1 MKIFLVISSLLIISI
16 FFFYKE
22 EPEVSDEI
30 EIKLDKKVVVKKLQ
44 KESFTKTLKFS
55 GFSEASRIVIIKS
68 QVEGKVSSKSFEKGK
83 FYKAGSQLVLIDPE
97 DKIARLKEMEALLNQ
112 RKKEYEVAE
121 KLFKKGFRSEVK
133 LSESRTNFENA
144 LALYEKRQVELNNTK
159 ILIPFDSTIEDSFI
173 ELGDYVKKGDK
184 IAKIVDLDPIFVKVN
199 VTENVINN
207 LRLNQTTSIIIADK
221 YYEGLISYISK
232 TSDPLTRNFRVEI
245 KINNKQKQIISGLS
259 SEVRIDLSKEDA
271 YFIPSS
277 LISLDDQG
285 KIGIKVVQEK
295 KVLFLTIDIIS
306 DTGNGYWVNSNS
318 KNNLEERLEEVKDL
332 DLGDIVC
339 IEGILFRTKTDELTI
354 EVKDFKLLTKSLN
367 PMPEKHAG
375 LTDIETIYRQRY
387 VDLMSNKDS
396 REVFVKRNKI
406 VQSIRKNL
414 EEAGFLEVETPMMH
428 PIPGGANA
436 KPFKTHHNA
445 LDKELFLRIA
455 PELYLKRLL
464 VGGFEKVFE
473 INRNFRN
480 EGL

>member
-22 EPEVSDEI
+22 EAEVSDEI

-144 LALYEKRQVELNNTK
+144 LALYEKSQVELNNTK

-207 LRLNQTTSIIIADK
+207 LKLNQTTSIIIADK
-221 YYEGLISYISK
+221 SYEGLISYISK

-259 SEVRIDLSKEDA
+259 SEVRINQSKDDA

-318 KNNLEERLEEVKDL
+318 KNNLEDYMLITQGHEYVM
-332 DLGDIVC
+332 
-339 IEGILFRTKTDELTI
+339 EGENVVI
-354 EVKDFKLLTKSLN
+354 
-367 PMPEKHAG
+367 
-375 LTDIETIYRQRY
+375 
-387 VDLMSNKDS
+387 
-396 REVFVKRNKI
+396 
-406 VQSIRKNL
+406 KNS
-414 EEAGFLEVETPMMH
+414 
-428 PIPGGANA
+428 
-436 KPFKTHHNA
+436 
-445 LDKELFLRIA
+445 DD
-455 PELYLKRLL
+455 
-464 VGGFEKVFE
+464 
-473 INRNFRN
+473 
-480 EGL
+480 

>member
-144 LALYEKRQVELNNTK
+144 LALYEKSQVELNNTK

-207 LRLNQTTSIIIADK
+207 LKLNQTTSIIIADK
-221 YYEGLISYISK
+221 SYEGLISYISK

-245 KINNKQKQIISGLS
+245 KINNKKKQIISGLS
-259 SEVRIDLSKEDA
+259 SEVRINLSKEDA

-318 KNNLEERLEEVKDL
+318 KNNLEDYMLITQGHEYV
-332 DLGDIVC
+332 
-339 IEGILFRTKTDELTI
+339 IEGENVVI
-354 EVKDFKLLTKSLN
+354 
-367 PMPEKHAG
+367 
-375 LTDIETIYRQRY
+375 
-387 VDLMSNKDS
+387 
-396 REVFVKRNKI
+396 
-406 VQSIRKNL
+406 KNS
-414 EEAGFLEVETPMMH
+414 
-428 PIPGGANA
+428 
-436 KPFKTHHNA
+436 
-445 LDKELFLRIA
+445 DD
-455 PELYLKRLL
+455 
-464 VGGFEKVFE
+464 
-473 INRNFRN
+473 
-480 EGL
+480 

>member
-22 EPEVSDEI
+22 EAEVSDEI

-144 LALYEKRQVELNNTK
+144 LALYEKSQVELNNTK

-207 LRLNQTTSIIIADK
+207 LKLNQTTSIIIADK
-221 YYEGLISYISK
+221 SYEGLISYISK

-259 SEVRIDLSKEDA
+259 SEARINLSKEDA

-285 KIGIKVVQEK
+285 KLGIKVVQEK

-318 KNNLEERLEEVKDL
+318 K
-332 DLGDIVC
+332 
-339 IEGILFRTKTDELTI
+339 
-354 EVKDFKLLTKSLN
+354 
-367 PMPEKHAG
+367 
-375 LTDIETIYRQRY
+375 
-387 VDLMSNKDS
+387 
-396 REVFVKRNKI
+396 
-406 VQSIRKNL
+406 KNL
-414 EEAGFLEVETPMMH
+414 EDYMLITQGHEYVM
-428 PIPGGANA
+428 
-436 KPFKTHHNA
+436 
-445 LDKELFLRIA
+445 
-455 PELYLKRLL
+455 
-464 VGGFEKVFE
+464 
-473 INRNFRN
+473 
-480 EGL
+480 EGENVVIKNSDD

>member
-22 EPEVSDEI
+22 EAEVSDEI

-144 LALYEKRQVELNNTK
+144 LALYEKSQVELNNTK

-207 LRLNQTTSIIIADK
+207 LKLNQTTSIIIADK
-221 YYEGLISYISK
+221 SYEGLISYISK

-245 KINNKQKQIISGLS
+245 KINNKKKQIISGLS
-259 SEVRIDLSKEDA
+259 SEVRINLSKEDA

-318 KNNLEERLEEVKDL
+318 K
-332 DLGDIVC
+332 
-339 IEGILFRTKTDELTI
+339 
-354 EVKDFKLLTKSLN
+354 
-367 PMPEKHAG
+367 
-375 LTDIETIYRQRY
+375 
-387 VDLMSNKDS
+387 
-396 REVFVKRNKI
+396 
-406 VQSIRKNL
+406 KNL
-414 EEAGFLEVETPMMH
+414 EDYMLITQGHEYVIKGENVV
-428 PIPGGANA
+428 IKNS
-436 KPFKTHHNA
+436 
-445 LDKELFLRIA
+445 DD
-455 PELYLKRLL
+455 
-464 VGGFEKVFE
+464 
-473 INRNFRN
+473 
-480 EGL
+480 

>member
-22 EPEVSDEI
+22 EAEVSDEI

-144 LALYEKRQVELNNTK
+144 LALYEKSQVELNNTK

-207 LRLNQTTSIIIADK
+207 LKLNQTTSIIIANK
-221 YYEGLISYISK
+221 SYEGLISYISK

-259 SEVRIDLSKEDA
+259 SEVRINLSKEDA

-318 KNNLEERLEEVKDL
+318 KNNLEDYMLITQGHEYVM
-332 DLGDIVC
+332 
-339 IEGILFRTKTDELTI
+339 EGENVVI
-354 EVKDFKLLTKSLN
+354 
-367 PMPEKHAG
+367 
-375 LTDIETIYRQRY
+375 
-387 VDLMSNKDS
+387 
-396 REVFVKRNKI
+396 
-406 VQSIRKNL
+406 KNS
-414 EEAGFLEVETPMMH
+414 
-428 PIPGGANA
+428 
-436 KPFKTHHNA
+436 
-445 LDKELFLRIA
+445 DD
-455 PELYLKRLL
+455 
-464 VGGFEKVFE
+464 
-473 INRNFRN
+473 
-480 EGL
+480 

>member
-144 LALYEKRQVELNNTK
+144 LALYEKSQVELNNTK

-207 LRLNQTTSIIIADK
+207 LKLNQATSIIIADK
-221 YYEGLISYISK
+221 SYEGLISYISK

-259 SEVRIDLSKEDA
+259 SEVRINLSKEDA

-318 KNNLEERLEEVKDL
+318 KNNLEDYMLITQGHEYV
-332 DLGDIVC
+332 
-339 IEGILFRTKTDELTI
+339 IEG
-354 EVKDFKLLTKSLN
+354 
-367 PMPEKHAG
+367 
-375 LTDIETIYRQRY
+375 
-387 VDLMSNKDS
+387 
-396 REVFVKRNKI
+396 
-406 VQSIRKNL
+406 
-414 EEAGFLEVETPMMH
+414 
-428 PIPGGANA
+428 
-436 KPFKTHHNA
+436 
-445 LDKELFLRIA
+445 
-455 PELYLKRLL
+455 
-464 VGGFEKVFE
+464 EKVV
-473 INRNFRN
+473 IKNSDD
-480 EGL
+480 

>member
-22 EPEVSDEI
+22 EAEVSDEI

-44 KESFTKTLKFS
+44 KESFTKILKFS

-68 QVEGKVSSKSFEKGK
+68 QVEGKVSSKYFEKGK

-144 LALYEKRQVELNNTK
+144 LALYEKSQVELNNTK

-207 LRLNQTTSIIIADK
+207 LKLNQTTSIIIADK
-221 YYEGLISYISK
+221 SYEGLISYISK

-259 SEVRIDLSKEDA
+259 SEARINLSKEDA

-318 KNNLEERLEEVKDL
+318 KNNLEDYMLITQGHEYV
-332 DLGDIVC
+332 
-339 IEGILFRTKTDELTI
+339 IEG
-354 EVKDFKLLTKSLN
+354 
-367 PMPEKHAG
+367 
-375 LTDIETIYRQRY
+375 
-387 VDLMSNKDS
+387 
-396 REVFVKRNKI
+396 
-406 VQSIRKNL
+406 
-414 EEAGFLEVETPMMH
+414 
-428 PIPGGANA
+428 
-436 KPFKTHHNA
+436 
-445 LDKELFLRIA
+445 
-455 PELYLKRLL
+455 
-464 VGGFEKVFE
+464 EKVV
-473 INRNFRN
+473 IKNSDD
-480 EGL
+480 

>member
-22 EPEVSDEI
+22 EAEVSDEI

-144 LALYEKRQVELNNTK
+144 LALYEKSQVELNNTK

-207 LRLNQTTSIIIADK
+207 LKLNQTTSIIIADK
-221 YYEGLISYISK
+221 SYEGLISYISK

-259 SEVRIDLSKEDA
+259 SEVKINLSKEDA

-318 KNNLEERLEEVKDL
+318 K
-332 DLGDIVC
+332 
-339 IEGILFRTKTDELTI
+339 
-354 EVKDFKLLTKSLN
+354 
-367 PMPEKHAG
+367 
-375 LTDIETIYRQRY
+375 
-387 VDLMSNKDS
+387 
-396 REVFVKRNKI
+396 
-406 VQSIRKNL
+406 KNL
-414 EEAGFLEVETPMMH
+414 EDYMLITQGHEYVITGENVV
-428 PIPGGANA
+428 IKNS
-436 KPFKTHHNA
+436 
-445 LDKELFLRIA
+445 DD
-455 PELYLKRLL
+455 
-464 VGGFEKVFE
+464 
-473 INRNFRN
+473 
-480 EGL
+480 

>member
-144 LALYEKRQVELNNTK
+144 LALYEKSQVELNNTK

-207 LRLNQTTSIIIADK
+207 LKLNQATSIIISDK
-221 YYEGLISYISK
+221 SYEGLISYISK

-259 SEVRIDLSKEDA
+259 SEVRINLSKEDA

-318 KNNLEERLEEVKDL
+318 KNNLEDYMLITQGHEYVM
-332 DLGDIVC
+332 
-339 IEGILFRTKTDELTI
+339 EGENVVI
-354 EVKDFKLLTKSLN
+354 
-367 PMPEKHAG
+367 
-375 LTDIETIYRQRY
+375 
-387 VDLMSNKDS
+387 
-396 REVFVKRNKI
+396 
-406 VQSIRKNL
+406 KNS
-414 EEAGFLEVETPMMH
+414 
-428 PIPGGANA
+428 
-436 KPFKTHHNA
+436 
-445 LDKELFLRIA
+445 DD
-455 PELYLKRLL
+455 
-464 VGGFEKVFE
+464 
-473 INRNFRN
+473 
-480 EGL
+480 

>member
-22 EPEVSDEI
+22 EAEVSDEI
-30 EIKLDKKVVVKKLQ
+30 EIKLDKKVEVKKLQ

-144 LALYEKRQVELNNTK
+144 LALYEKSQVELNNTK

-207 LRLNQTTSIIIADK
+207 LKLNQTTSIIIADK
-221 YYEGLISYISK
+221 SYEGLISYISK

-259 SEVRIDLSKEDA
+259 SEVRINLSKEDA

-318 KNNLEERLEEVKDL
+318 KNNLEDYMLITQGHEYV
-332 DLGDIVC
+332 
-339 IEGILFRTKTDELTI
+339 IEGENVVI
-354 EVKDFKLLTKSLN
+354 
-367 PMPEKHAG
+367 
-375 LTDIETIYRQRY
+375 
-387 VDLMSNKDS
+387 
-396 REVFVKRNKI
+396 
-406 VQSIRKNL
+406 KNS
-414 EEAGFLEVETPMMH
+414 
-428 PIPGGANA
+428 
-436 KPFKTHHNA
+436 
-445 LDKELFLRIA
+445 DD
-455 PELYLKRLL
+455 
-464 VGGFEKVFE
+464 
-473 INRNFRN
+473 
-480 EGL
+480 

>member
-144 LALYEKRQVELNNTK
+144 LALYEKSQVELNNTK

-207 LRLNQTTSIIIADK
+207 LKLNQATSIIIADK
-221 YYEGLISYISK
+221 SYEGLISYISK

-245 KINNKQKQIISGLS
+245 KINNKNMQIISGLS
-259 SEVRIDLSKEDA
+259 SEVRINLSKEDA

-318 KNNLEERLEEVKDL
+318 KNNLEDYMLITQGHEYV
-332 DLGDIVC
+332 
-339 IEGILFRTKTDELTI
+339 IEG
-354 EVKDFKLLTKSLN
+354 
-367 PMPEKHAG
+367 
-375 LTDIETIYRQRY
+375 
-387 VDLMSNKDS
+387 
-396 REVFVKRNKI
+396 
-406 VQSIRKNL
+406 
-414 EEAGFLEVETPMMH
+414 
-428 PIPGGANA
+428 
-436 KPFKTHHNA
+436 
-445 LDKELFLRIA
+445 
-455 PELYLKRLL
+455 
-464 VGGFEKVFE
+464 EKVV
-473 INRNFRN
+473 IKNSDD
-480 EGL
+480 

>member
-30 EIKLDKKVVVKKLQ
+30 EIKVDKKVVVKKLQ

-144 LALYEKRQVELNNTK
+144 LALYEKSQVELNNTK

-207 LRLNQTTSIIIADK
+207 LKLNQTTSTIIANK
-221 YYEGLISYISK
+221 SYEGLISYISK

-259 SEVRIDLSKEDA
+259 SDVRIELSKEDA

-318 KNNLEERLEEVKDL
+318 KNNLEDYMLITQGHEYV
-332 DLGDIVC
+332 
-339 IEGILFRTKTDELTI
+339 IEG
-354 EVKDFKLLTKSLN
+354 
-367 PMPEKHAG
+367 
-375 LTDIETIYRQRY
+375 
-387 VDLMSNKDS
+387 
-396 REVFVKRNKI
+396 
-406 VQSIRKNL
+406 
-414 EEAGFLEVETPMMH
+414 
-428 PIPGGANA
+428 
-436 KPFKTHHNA
+436 
-445 LDKELFLRIA
+445 
-455 PELYLKRLL
+455 
-464 VGGFEKVFE
+464 EKVV
-473 INRNFRN
+473 IKNSDD
-480 EGL
+480 

>member
-22 EPEVSDEI
+22 EAEVSDEI

-144 LALYEKRQVELNNTK
+144 LALYEKSQVELNNTK

-207 LRLNQTTSIIIADK
+207 LKLNQTTSIIIANK
-221 YYEGLISYISK
+221 SYEGLISYISK

-259 SEVRIDLSKEDA
+259 SEARINLSKEDA

-318 KNNLEERLEEVKDL
+318 KNNLEDYMLITQGHEYVM
-332 DLGDIVC
+332 
-339 IEGILFRTKTDELTI
+339 EGENVVI
-354 EVKDFKLLTKSLN
+354 
-367 PMPEKHAG
+367 
-375 LTDIETIYRQRY
+375 
-387 VDLMSNKDS
+387 
-396 REVFVKRNKI
+396 
-406 VQSIRKNL
+406 KNS
-414 EEAGFLEVETPMMH
+414 
-428 PIPGGANA
+428 
-436 KPFKTHHNA
+436 
-445 LDKELFLRIA
+445 DD
-455 PELYLKRLL
+455 
-464 VGGFEKVFE
+464 
-473 INRNFRN
+473 
-480 EGL
+480 

>member
-144 LALYEKRQVELNNTK
+144 LALYEKSQVELNNTK

-207 LRLNQTTSIIIADK
+207 LKLNQATSIIIADK
-221 YYEGLISYISK
+221 SYEGLISYISK

-245 KINNKQKQIISGLS
+245 KIKNKNMQIISGLS
-259 SEVRIDLSKEDA
+259 SEVRINLSKEDA

-318 KNNLEERLEEVKDL
+318 KNNLEDYMLITQGHEYV
-332 DLGDIVC
+332 
-339 IEGILFRTKTDELTI
+339 IEG
-354 EVKDFKLLTKSLN
+354 
-367 PMPEKHAG
+367 
-375 LTDIETIYRQRY
+375 
-387 VDLMSNKDS
+387 
-396 REVFVKRNKI
+396 
-406 VQSIRKNL
+406 
-414 EEAGFLEVETPMMH
+414 
-428 PIPGGANA
+428 
-436 KPFKTHHNA
+436 
-445 LDKELFLRIA
+445 
-455 PELYLKRLL
+455 
-464 VGGFEKVFE
+464 EKVV
-473 INRNFRN
+473 IKNSDD
-480 EGL
+480 

>member
-144 LALYEKRQVELNNTK
+144 LALYEKSQVELNNTK

-207 LRLNQTTSIIIADK
+207 LKLNQATSIIIADK
-221 YYEGLISYISK
+221 SYEGLISYISK

-245 KINNKQKQIISGLS
+245 KINNKKKQIISGLS
-259 SEVRIDLSKEDA
+259 SEVRINLSKEDA

-318 KNNLEERLEEVKDL
+318 KNNLENYMLITQGHEYV
-332 DLGDIVC
+332 
-339 IEGILFRTKTDELTI
+339 IEG
-354 EVKDFKLLTKSLN
+354 
-367 PMPEKHAG
+367 
-375 LTDIETIYRQRY
+375 
-387 VDLMSNKDS
+387 
-396 REVFVKRNKI
+396 
-406 VQSIRKNL
+406 
-414 EEAGFLEVETPMMH
+414 
-428 PIPGGANA
+428 
-436 KPFKTHHNA
+436 
-445 LDKELFLRIA
+445 
-455 PELYLKRLL
+455 
-464 VGGFEKVFE
+464 EKVV
-473 INRNFRN
+473 IKNSDD
-480 EGL
+480 

>member
-144 LALYEKRQVELNNTK
+144 LALYEKSQVELNNTK

-207 LRLNQTTSIIIADK
+207 LKLNQTTSIIIADK
-221 YYEGLISYISK
+221 SYEGLISYISK

-245 KINNKQKQIISGLS
+245 KINNKKKQIISGLS
-259 SEVRIDLSKEDA
+259 SEVRINLSKEDA

-318 KNNLEERLEEVKDL
+318 KNNLEDYMLITQGHEYV
-332 DLGDIVC
+332 
-339 IEGILFRTKTDELTI
+339 IEG
-354 EVKDFKLLTKSLN
+354 
-367 PMPEKHAG
+367 
-375 LTDIETIYRQRY
+375 
-387 VDLMSNKDS
+387 
-396 REVFVKRNKI
+396 
-406 VQSIRKNL
+406 
-414 EEAGFLEVETPMMH
+414 
-428 PIPGGANA
+428 
-436 KPFKTHHNA
+436 
-445 LDKELFLRIA
+445 
-455 PELYLKRLL
+455 
-464 VGGFEKVFE
+464 EKVV
-473 INRNFRN
+473 IKNSDD
-480 EGL
+480 

>member
-22 EPEVSDEI
+22 EREVSDEI

-144 LALYEKRQVELNNTK
+144 LALYEKSQVELNNTK

-207 LRLNQTTSIIIADK
+207 LKLNQTTSIIIADK
-221 YYEGLISYISK
+221 SYEGLISYISK

-245 KINNKQKQIISGLS
+245 KINNKKKQIISGLS
-259 SEVRIDLSKEDA
+259 SEVRINLSKEDA

-318 KNNLEERLEEVKDL
+318 KNNLEDYMLITQGHEYV
-332 DLGDIVC
+332 
-339 IEGILFRTKTDELTI
+339 IEG
-354 EVKDFKLLTKSLN
+354 
-367 PMPEKHAG
+367 
-375 LTDIETIYRQRY
+375 
-387 VDLMSNKDS
+387 
-396 REVFVKRNKI
+396 
-406 VQSIRKNL
+406 
-414 EEAGFLEVETPMMH
+414 
-428 PIPGGANA
+428 
-436 KPFKTHHNA
+436 
-445 LDKELFLRIA
+445 
-455 PELYLKRLL
+455 
-464 VGGFEKVFE
+464 EKVV
-473 INRNFRN
+473 IKNSDD
-480 EGL
+480 

>member
-22 EPEVSDEI
+22 EAEVSDEI

-144 LALYEKRQVELNNTK
+144 LALYEKSQVELNNTK

-207 LRLNQTTSIIIADK
+207 LKLNQTTSIIIADK
-221 YYEGLISYISK
+221 SYEGLISYISK

-245 KINNKQKQIISGLS
+245 KINNKKKQIISGLS
-259 SEVRIDLSKEDA
+259 SEVRINLSKEDA

-318 KNNLEERLEEVKDL
+318 KNNLEDYMLITQGHEYV
-332 DLGDIVC
+332 
-339 IEGILFRTKTDELTI
+339 IEGENVVI
-354 EVKDFKLLTKSLN
+354 
-367 PMPEKHAG
+367 
-375 LTDIETIYRQRY
+375 
-387 VDLMSNKDS
+387 
-396 REVFVKRNKI
+396 
-406 VQSIRKNL
+406 KNS
-414 EEAGFLEVETPMMH
+414 
-428 PIPGGANA
+428 
-436 KPFKTHHNA
+436 
-445 LDKELFLRIA
+445 DD
-455 PELYLKRLL
+455 
-464 VGGFEKVFE
+464 
-473 INRNFRN
+473 
-480 EGL
+480 

>member
-22 EPEVSDEI
+22 ETEVSDEI

-144 LALYEKRQVELNNTK
+144 LALYEKSQVELNNTK

-207 LRLNQTTSIIIADK
+207 LKLNQTTSIIIADK
-221 YYEGLISYISK
+221 SYEGLIIYISK

-259 SEVRIDLSKEDA
+259 SEARINLSKEDA

-318 KNNLEERLEEVKDL
+318 KNNLEDYMLITQGHEYVM
-332 DLGDIVC
+332 
-339 IEGILFRTKTDELTI
+339 EGENVVI
-354 EVKDFKLLTKSLN
+354 
-367 PMPEKHAG
+367 
-375 LTDIETIYRQRY
+375 
-387 VDLMSNKDS
+387 
-396 REVFVKRNKI
+396 
-406 VQSIRKNL
+406 KNS
-414 EEAGFLEVETPMMH
+414 
-428 PIPGGANA
+428 
-436 KPFKTHHNA
+436 
-445 LDKELFLRIA
+445 DD
-455 PELYLKRLL
+455 
-464 VGGFEKVFE
+464 
-473 INRNFRN
+473 
-480 EGL
+480 